1 MSLSNLHSLSGFFIL
16 LLLAWLLSENRR
28 IIDWRFLLIGSL
40 LQFGLAAL
48 LLKMPFLHQVLSSLN
63 DAVLALQAAT
73 EQGTTF
79 VFGYLGGGNLPF
91 AETAPGASYILAFR
105 ALPLVIVIS
114 ALTALLTYWRI
125 LPKIIRAF
133 SLLLEKSLGVS
144 GSVGLS
150 TAANIFVGMV
160 EAPLFI
166 RPWLDKLTRSE
177 LFIVMSAGMAS
188 IAGTVLVL
196 YATFLGDTLPD
207 AVGHLLTASLIS
219 APAAILI
226 ARLMV
231 PETEQPQTS
240 HADIPQA
247 ARSSMDAL
255 TQGTQSGLELFLNI
269 TAMLIVL
276 VALVHLLNAI
286 LGGILPEVDGEAL
299 TLERLL
305 GYVMAPVV
313 WLMGIPWQEAH
324 TAGALMGVKTVLNE
338 FIAYLQ
344 LGQLPPEALSPRSRL
359 IMTYA
364 LCGFAN
370 VGSLGIM
377 IAGLTTMAPDRR
389 AEILSLGW
397 KSIVSG
403 TLATCCTGAVVGAL
417 H

>member
-1 MSLSNLHSLSGFFIL
+1 M
-16 LLLAWLLSENRR
+16 
-28 IIDWRFLLIGSL
+28 
-40 LQFGLAAL
+40 QFGLAAL
-48 LLKMPFLHQVLSSLN
+48 LLKMLFLHQALSSLN

-240 HADIPQA
+240 HADIPQT

-286 LGGILPEVDGEAL
+286 LGGILPQVDGEAL

-305 GYVMAPVV
+305 GYVMAPIV

-403 TLATCCTGAVVGAL
+403 TLATCCTGAVVGTL